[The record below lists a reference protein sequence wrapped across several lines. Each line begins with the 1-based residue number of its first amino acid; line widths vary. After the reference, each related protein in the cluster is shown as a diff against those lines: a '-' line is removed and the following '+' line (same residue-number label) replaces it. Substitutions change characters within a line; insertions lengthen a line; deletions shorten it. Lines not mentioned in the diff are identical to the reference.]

1 MISLDL
7 LEGHSAALN
16 PWRRESNGRGQGPQR
31 GGAGL
36 LGRRR
41 AMGRVVGAEGLAA
54 LLGGA
59 ALGGAGGPEAR
70 AAGPTGGGGGGGG
83 GGAGRRERSEA
94 HRARGNELFR
104 RGDFEGA
111 VDFYT
116 RAMNA
121 DRGSARAACNRG
133 AALSALGRHREA
145 LADAALAADLEEG
158 WAKPRARAAVAHF
171 YLREYDAAFHFYQEA
186 LRLDPQNEEYR
197 KGLGEAEERGGSA
210 AGYEREVYRRTHRE
224 EAKAQ
229 AEAEAQAEGRRAA
242 LAQAAK
248 EERERMRREE
258 ARAAYRRDL
267 AEFRR
272 KRREGAERWQ
282 KSTGLEGAPE
292 EMRGRSIRIDVFGAL
307 RGRCEAA
314 GCSGWARDTEKLRG
328 WNDMQALQ
336 CENCGR
342 AHTEHENLGP
352 YPTMHEEPKD
362 PEGPQKKETI
372 KGLHDA
378 RRCAVK

>member
-1 MISLDL
+1 M
-7 LEGHSAALN
+7 A
-16 PWRRESNGRGQGPQR
+16 
-31 GGAGL
+31 
-36 LGRRR
+36 
-41 AMGRVVGAEGLAA
+41 GRVVGAEGLAA
-54 LLGGA
+54 LLGG
-59 ALGGAGGPEAR
+59 GGAGGGAGALPADPGAAR
-70 AAGPTGGGGGGGG
+70 RPPAGAPAGGGA
-83 GGAGRRERSEA
+83 AGRRERSEA

-116 RAMNA
+116 RALNA

-145 LADAALAADLEEG
+145 LADAALAASLEEG

-197 KGLGEAEERGGSA
+197 KGLGEAEEQGGSA

-229 AEAEAQAEGRRAA
+229 AEAEAQAAGRRAA

-248 EERERMRREE
+248 EERERMQREE
-258 ARAAYRRDL
+258 ARATYRRGL

-272 KRREGAERWQ
+272 QRREGAERWQ

-307 RGRCEAA
+307 RGSCEAS
-314 GCSGWARDTEKLRG
+314 GCSGWARDTERLRG

-362 PEGPQKKETI
+362 PEGPQKKEAI

-378 RRCAVK
+378 RKCAVK